1 MKLNIKKLRKN
12 QNTIIVSSKEALV
25 DVTPINW
32 SQDVLDGNKKVV
44 ISWRE

>member
-12 QNTIIVSSKEALV
+12 QNTIIVSSKEALA

-32 SQDVLDGNKKVV
+32 SQDVIGNKK
-44 ISWRE
+44 STN

>member
-12 QNTIIVSSKEALV
+12 QNTIIVSSKDELA

-32 SQDVLDGNKKVV
+32 SQDVLDGNKRVV
-44 ISWRE
+44 IS